1 MSIWTWLSSTPPL
14 PVELANTSLF
24 LDSNLVLGFYV
35 IFHFVFGVGFIIT
48 MLTFYSCD
56 PLVCIRGQAFKLM
69 IVLCL
74 FMIIYIL
81 FCSKHFST
89 LDAAIVT
96 VILFHMT
103 FKIRFFVK
111 FLDTITTFYLFMLYV
126 LLCCPDLMPNRRT
139 SVVLVNHMMVQGRF
153 AVKLFGAFVT
163 IVAIMLYLMPF
174 KKR

>member
-1 MSIWTWLSSTPPL
+1 MSIWIWLSSTPHL

-35 IFHFVFGVGFIIT
+35 ILHFVFGVGFIIT
-48 MLTFYSCD
+48 MLTFYSWD
-56 PLVCIRGQAFKLM
+56 PLVCIMGQPFKLV

-103 FKIRFFVK
+103 FKISFFCQIPGHNHYMLSFHVVCSSLLPR
-111 FLDTITTFYLFMLYV
+111 LDAQ
-126 LLCCPDLMPNRRT
+126 PED
-139 SVVLVNHMMVQGRF
+139 
-153 AVKLFGAFVT
+153 
-163 IVAIMLYLMPF
+163 
-174 KKR
+174 